1 MQNCCLHHWLP
12 PPAPA
17 SLPCP
22 PAPACIPLLQGVGRA
37 LQQLLPKEVPLNL
50 RLPDNYVKAFY
61 IPLTELPHWAQTH
74 PEYSAHQVLALTAC
88 IAESS
93 QMKKREKAALLAQ
106 IENNLQAMSLG
117 GPGAL

>member
-17 SLPCP
+17 SLTCP

-50 RLPDNYVKAFY
+50 RLPDNYVK
-61 IPLTELPHWAQTH
+61 
-74 PEYSAHQVLALTAC
+74 V
-88 IAESS
+88 
-93 QMKKREKAALLAQ
+93 
-106 IENNLQAMSLG
+106 
-117 GPGAL
+117 GPGQQHACMRVCLAAAAQA